1 MIGVVISPKP
11 FVWREGP
18 GVRLVLLSLAGLVM
32 LALWW
37 VIGYRQP
44 PSEDW
49 TLAQMAR
56 AVKEGEVRQL
66 RISGERVIVETKPG
80 LRGQVR
86 DVEGVSIIEL
96 LRDQDVPEERLS
108 DLSILSVE
116 PSGPLHWLLSW
127 LWSLPIIIL
136 ILGLG
141 GKLVAR
147 WAV

>member
-1 MIGVVISPKP
+1 LVV
-11 FVWREGP
+11 
-18 GVRLVLLSLAGLVM
+18 LTLS
-32 LALWW
+32 W
-37 VIGYRQP
+37 VIVYREP

-108 DLSILSVE
+108 DLSILSLE
-116 PSGPLHWLLSW
+116 PSGPLHWLLRWS
-127 LWSLPIIIL
+127 WSLPIIIL

-141 GKLVAR
+141 GILANR